1 MRFPSPVV
9 CKHSPCPRCAA
20 LNKVC
25 YSVPSVGSWDCH
37 HLAITDGEGNLTPGC
52 IYMWMKGK
60 QYLWL
65 MLRDQMLR
73 GVPLLGLWGK
83 PKPRSCAGHY
93 FRAWRGAAMH
103 YLGWGGRSTRGI
115 YTILFCW
122 IPDCIVLSIMVG
134 FSVVSTV
141 VPPEKQK

>member
-37 HLAITDGEGNLTPGC
+37 HLAITDGEGNLTPCC

-65 MLRDQMLR
+65 MLGDQMLHSI
-73 GVPLLGLWGK
+73 PPLGLWGN
-83 PKPRSCAGHY
+83 PKPRSRAMHY
-93 FRAWRGAAMH
+93 FRAGGGRGAAMH
-103 YLGWGGRSTRGI
+103 CFRVGRRQGRSSRGI
-115 YTILFCW
+115 YAIFCFVGYL
-122 IPDCIVLSIMVG
+122 IVSCCL
-134 FSVVSTV
+134 
-141 VPPEKQK
+141 